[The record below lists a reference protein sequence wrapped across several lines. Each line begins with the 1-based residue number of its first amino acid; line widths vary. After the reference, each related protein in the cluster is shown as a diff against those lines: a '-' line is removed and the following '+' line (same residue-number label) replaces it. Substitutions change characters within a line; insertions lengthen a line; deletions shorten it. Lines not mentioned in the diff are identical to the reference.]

1 MPDAE
6 LRNAERCDLRH
17 WSTLRP
23 ASGIQHSA
31 FGIVM
36 IAFEYAPRT
45 RVVFGVGTFG
55 RVGKLARE
63 LGVSRALLVADA
75 GIVAVG
81 YVSAARQALA
91 AAGVAVEVF
100 DAFLENP
107 DSSDAARGASEA
119 RRFAPD
125 GIVAVGGG
133 SSLDCAK
140 AINLLLTNGGTMADY
155 RGYGRATRPLLPML
169 GVPTT
174 AGTGSDAQSY
184 AVIADA
190 ATHMKMA
197 CGDPGAAFRVVVLDP
212 ELTVTAPRSTTA
224 AAGMDAIGHAVETW
238 VTTRRTPLSEVWS
251 REAFRMLA
259 ANFVRVLEHPGD
271 LDARGAMLLGSHLA
285 GMAIEG
291 SMLGATHACANPLTA
306 RYGTT
311 HGVAIGLLLPA
322 VVQWNTRVVEE
333 RYAELAAVAGLPRQ
347 ARALCTLLE
356 ECAAAGAFPEGLRAA
371 HVVEA
376 DLPQLAEAAAA
387 QWTGTFNPRPFDVA
401 GALEIYAAA
410 Y

>member
-1 MPDAE
+1 MKTFDF
-6 LRNAERCDLRH
+6 H
-17 WSTLRP
+17 
-23 ASGIQHSA
+23 
-31 FGIVM
+31 
-36 IAFEYAPRT
+36 PRT
-45 RVVFGVGTFG
+45 RVLFGAGTFAH
-55 RVGKLARE
+55 VGELTRE
-63 LGVSRALLVADA
+63 LGITRALVVSDA

-81 YVSAARQALA
+81 YAAAACRSLS
-91 AAGVAVEVF
+91 AAGVSAQLF
-100 DAFLENP
+100 DGFAENP
-107 DSSDAARGASEA
+107 DSADAARGAAAAQPFE
-119 RRFAPD
+119 PD
-125 GIVAVGGG
+125 GVVAVGGG

-140 AINLLLTNGGTMADY
+140 AIGFLLTNGGTMADY
-155 RGYGRATRPLLPML
+155 RGYGKAVHPLLPMV

-197 CGDPGAAFRVVVLDP
+197 CGDPSAAFRIVVLDP
-212 ELTVTAPRSTTA
+212 ELTTSAPRATTA
-224 AAGMDAIGHAVETW
+224 AAGMDAMGHAVETW

-251 REAFRMLA
+251 REAFRMLV
-259 ANFVRVLEHPGD
+259 ANYARVLGHPAD
-271 LDARGAMLLGSHLA
+271 LEARGAMLLGSHLA

-311 HGVAIGLLLPA
+311 HGVAIALLLPA

-333 RYAELAAVAGLPRQ
+333 RYAELAAATGLPR
-347 ARALCTLLE
+347 RAEALRAQLE

-371 HVVEA
+371 RVVEA
-376 DLPQLAEAAAA
+376 DLPQLAEAAAT
-387 QWTGTFNPRPFDVA
+387 QWTGTFNPRPFDAA